1 MSTFDIGKIRFHW
14 TGNFDQTVSYEKD
27 DCVYYQGDSWV
38 YISELTPAAYD
49 ATVEYSAGDLAI
61 DGSDVYRYIDT
72 TPSTGNQPST
82 SPSQWEL
89 NTPTTASGKWQK
101 MAQGADLGTITGIS
115 AGDLFYYD
123 GSDFVRL
130 PAGSSHMSLVI
141 RNSAPIFKPQGII
154 QQRWAKVGGTSTA
167 STGVPL
173 LARTASLGQDTWG
186 PFIEG
191 YDNSSWVA
199 QDVFQPEITPKFSD
213 SVLKVE
219 LNAQVSI
226 RNDASIHTM
235 YRIQKTADGGATWYR
250 PEALRNPWMEAQVA
264 PFGEWGQ
271 YQYTSNGATFVYQV
285 APAQYQFIDDECV
298 AGTTY
303 RYRLEARHNSGTY
316 IHFMGYDNASSND
329 YSRTSN
335 SWFMVSEIN
344 NGD

>member
-49 ATVEYSAGDLAI
+49 ATVQYSAGDLAI

-101 MAQGADLGTITGIS
+101 MAQGADLGSISGIR

-130 PAGSSHMSLVI
+130 PAGASHTSLVV
-141 RNSAPIFKPQGII
+141 RNSAPIYKPQGVI
-154 QQRWAKVGGTSTA
+154 QVRKTKQKQLMRPNSGTNITA
-167 STGVPL
+167 L
-173 LARTASLGQDTWG
+173 TWY
-186 PFIEG
+186 PINEM
-191 YDNSSWVA
+191 YDNSNWVPYDFEVA
-199 QDVFQPEITPKFSD
+199 ITPKFANSI
-213 SVLKVE
+213 LKVE
-219 LNAQVSI
+219 LSLHVGWREGSYHSFGRITHYDGTNWVRHPDDLQSVW
-226 RNDASIHTM
+226 HTG
-235 YRIQKTADGGATWYR
+235 YSNTEADHGAYT
-250 PEALRNPWMEAQVA
+250 
-264 PFGEWGQ
+264 
-271 YQYTSNGATFVYQV
+271 YTSNGATYVYQGEQV
-285 APAQYQFIDDECV
+285 QLTKYYDVDGTNFT
-298 AGTTY
+298 AGTETKFRWEY
-303 RYRLEARHNSGTY
+303 TSTSSSHNLW
-316 IHFMGYDNASSND
+316 MNAHISYYNQS
-329 YSRTSN
+329 YSRAGN
-335 SWFMVSEIN
+335 SFIAVTEIN